1 MANDKVFRLL
11 VLFFLAV
18 LLFNFPILNL
28 FSQGGSLG
36 SIPVLFVYIFLG
48 WGLLILFTARLVE
61 SKSKQN
67 NKPR

>member
-11 VLFFLAV
+11 GLFFLAL

-61 SKSKQN
+61 SKPEQN
-67 NKPR
+67 NKTR